1 MENSISLAFSSEW
14 IFSEGSDGDKMQV
27 VYKKMTRDRAK
38 SNVTKWNLIGEIQ
51 FKQVKNCLIFMKC
64 NDWVCPDWTW
74 TLFMVRN
81 GIVVVWRERFA

>member
-1 MENSISLAFSSEW
+1 MENSISLAFSSKW
-14 IFSEGSDGDKMQV
+14 IFSEGSNGDKMQV

-51 FKQVKNCLIFMKC
+51 FKQVKNCLIFTKC